1 MDVFGWILIG
11 IVALIIVWSLA
22 MGDLMSTLVL
32 LLLSAILGFLLV
44 FFGFIDISASASQL
58 DINIRPTGKLSAS
71 PGVDL
76 ATVTAMPITGPE
88 VFYVSDNKFTYAE
101 ADYVCKAYDAELA
114 TYLQVEQAYNNGAE
128 WCGYGW
134 SAGGLALFPTQQAS
148 WEARMADPDVKKRG
162 MCGRPGVNGGYFD
175 PSMEFGVNC
184 YGVKPPKPANWK
196 TSTEN
201 DRLLGIF
208 KDQVSKFVL
217 DPYKKDTWSKY
228 GSGKIQDT
236 TTDVKGV
243 ATVESKKTTTT
254 MDTTTGT
261 GLSLASGEASGK
273 DPSGAV
279 WSDIA
284 DGVNSILTSIG
295 GGFNSIISGI

>member
-11 IVALIIVWSLA
+11 IVGVILLWSMM
-22 MGDLMSTLVL
+22 MGDIVSTLVL
-32 LLLSAILGFLLV
+32 ILLSAILGFLLV
-44 FFGFIDISASASQL
+44 FFGFVDISASDRRL
-58 DINIRPTGKLSAS
+58 DINIRPLGNVASS
-71 PGVDL
+71 PGVDVSS
-76 ATVTAMPITGPE
+76 VTAMPITGPE
-88 VFYVSDNKFTYAE
+88 VFYVSDNKFTYEE
-101 ADYVCKAYDAELA
+101 AQYVCKAYDAELA

-175 PSMEFGVNC
+175 PSMEFGANC
-184 YGVKPPKPANWK
+184 YGIKPPKPANWK
-196 TSTEN
+196 ASKEN

-236 TTDVKGV
+236 TTDVKGA
-243 ATVESKKTTTT
+243 ATVDSKKAT
-254 MDTTTGT
+254 TTTGT
-261 GLSLASGEASGK
+261 ELSLASGEASGK

-279 WSDIA
+279 WSDIL

-295 GGFNSIISGI
+295 GGVNSIISGI